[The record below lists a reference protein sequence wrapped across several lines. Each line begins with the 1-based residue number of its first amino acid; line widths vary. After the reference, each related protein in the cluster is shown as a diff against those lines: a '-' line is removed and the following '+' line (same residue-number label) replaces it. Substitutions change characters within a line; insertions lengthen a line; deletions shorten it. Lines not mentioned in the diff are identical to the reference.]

1 MAKKKLLRV
10 FITIEKKMVLLNAL
24 LMIFLGH
31 KLHLATS
38 AKDLDITLMY
48 AIIRNTYCCATPNN
62 GWGRPPNGNNIIFSD
77 DIERIRHYFQIVHWS
92 NVLEM
97 DTTVFNTYALD
108 LIQVIVLVI

>member
-1 MAKKKLLRV
+1 
-10 FITIEKKMVLLNAL
+10 
-24 LMIFLGH
+24 MIFLGH